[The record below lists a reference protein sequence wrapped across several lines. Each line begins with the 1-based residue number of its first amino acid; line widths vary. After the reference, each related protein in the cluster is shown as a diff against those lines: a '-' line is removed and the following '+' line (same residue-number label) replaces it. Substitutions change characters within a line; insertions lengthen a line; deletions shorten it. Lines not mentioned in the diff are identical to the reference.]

1 MDNKESCPIDGIQLL
16 KTIANKAGDI
26 KAAQDALA
34 IFAGYFETKIMLHVE
49 VIAKKYGFG
58 ENVAFEAIQCAFAK
72 VWYYPSF
79 DMKKSHYDDPE
90 KAIVMW
96 LIKIAVS
103 QMFQFTKK
111 GECKQITDEEDLSVI
126 ESSEEFVSLKLPNRS
141 PEEKIELVRALNKKL
156 SALDEK
162 HRIIYLTYKA
172 YQIQGKKLPRSVLDK
187 LRKRL
192 CITQATVRV
201 YKREACEALNDYK
214 MLES

>member
-1 MDNKESCPIDGIQLL
+1 MDNKGSCPIDGIQLL
-16 KTIANKAGDI
+16 KTIANKADDI

-49 VIAKKYGFG
+49 VIANKYGFDG
-58 ENVAFEAIQCAFAK
+58 NVAFEAIQCAFAK
-72 VWYYPSF
+72 VWYYPTF
-79 DMKKSHYDDPE
+79 NMKKSHNDDPE
-90 KAIVMW
+90 KAIVRW
-96 LIKIAVS
+96 LIRIAVS
-103 QMFQFTKK
+103 QMFQFSKK
-111 GECKQITDEEDLSVI
+111 GECTQITDEEDLSVI

-141 PEEKIELVRALNKKL
+141 PQEKIELVRALNKKL
-156 SALDEK
+156 SVLDEK

-172 YQIQGKKLPRSVLDK
+172 YQIQGKKLPRSVLEK

-192 CITQATVRV
+192 CITQTTVRV

>member
-1 MDNKESCPIDGIQLL
+1 MKN
-16 KTIANKAGDI
+16 IANKADDI

-126 ESSEEFVSLKLPNRS
+126 ESSEEFVSLKLPSRS

-172 YQIQGKKLPRSVLDK
+172 YQIQGKKLPRSVLYK

-192 CITQATVRV
+192 CITQPTIRV

-214 MLES
+214 MLCS